1 MFIGEGTERERC
13 LEKKGADRGREKKRE
28 RGLLR
33 RLGESER
40 EDDNQM

>member
-1 MFIGEGTERERC
+1 MYIGEGTERERS
-13 LEKKGADRGREKKRE
+13 LEKKGAKREGERKRE

-40 EDDNQM
+40 EDDNKM